1 MEIFYIILLVILIII
16 GIMSLNT
23 TLCII
28 MLLNDLRKEKGLKPI
43 SMNPIEKI
51 TEIKEKVQENKELEE
66 YKKKQELE
74 SEALATMLDNIE
86 KYDGTGA
93 GQVDVPDIR

>member
-1 MEIFYIILLVILIII
+1 
-16 GIMSLNT
+16 
-23 TLCII
+23 

>member
-93 GQVDVPDIR
+93 GQKDVPDIR

>member
-23 TLCII
+23 TLVII
-28 MLLNDLRKEKGLKPI
+28 AILNDLRKEKGLKPI
-43 SMNPIEKI
+43 SFNPIEKVA
-51 TEIKEKVQENKELEE
+51 EIKEKVQENKELEE
-66 YKKKQELE
+66 YKKRQELE

-93 GQVDVPDIR
+93 GQQDVPDIR

>member
-1 MEIFYIILLVILIII
+1 MEIFYIILLVILIIV

-23 TLCII
+23 TLVII
-28 MLLNDLRKEKGLKPI
+28 AILNDLRKGKGLKPI
-43 SMNPIEKI
+43 SFNPIEVVNDV
-51 TEIKEKVQENKELEE
+51 KEKVQENKELEE

>member
-43 SMNPIEKI
+43 SINPIEKI
-51 TEIKEKVQENKELEE
+51 TEIKEKVQENKELED
-66 YKKKQELE
+66 YKKRQELE

-86 KYDGTGA
+86 KYDGTGT
-93 GQVDVPDIR
+93 GQQDVPDIR

>member
-43 SMNPIEKI
+43 SINPIEKI

>member
-66 YKKKQELE
+66 YKRKQELE

-93 GQVDVPDIR
+93 GQKDVPDIR

>member
-86 KYDGTGA
+86 SYDGTGA
-93 GQVDVPDIR
+93 GQKEVPDIR

>member
-1 MEIFYIILLVILIII
+1 MEIIYVILLAILIIV

-23 TLCII
+23 TLVVIAI
-28 MLLNDLRKEKGLKPI
+28 LNDFRKDRGLKPI
-43 SMNPIEKI
+43 TINPIEKVA
-51 TEIKEKVQENKELEE
+51 EIKEKVQENKELEE
-66 YKKKQELE
+66 FRKQQELE

-93 GQVDVPDIR
+93 GQTDVPEIR

>member
-1 MEIFYIILLVILIII
+1 
-16 GIMSLNT
+16 
-23 TLCII
+23 

-86 KYDGTGA
+86 NYDGTGA

>member
-51 TEIKEKVQENKELEE
+51 TEIKEKVQENKELED
-66 YKKKQELE
+66 YKKRQELE

-86 KYDGTGA
+86 KYDGTGT
-93 GQVDVPDIR
+93 GQQDVPDIR

>member
-1 MEIFYIILLVILIII
+1 MLI
-16 GIMSLNT
+16 
-23 TLCII
+23 
-28 MLLNDLRKEKGLKPI
+28 NDLRKEKGLKPI
-43 SMNPIEKI
+43 SMNPIEKN

>member
-1 MEIFYIILLVILIII
+1 MEIIYIILLAILIIV

-23 TLCII
+23 TLVVIAI
-28 MLLNDLRKEKGLKPI
+28 LNDIRKDRGLKPI

-51 TEIKEKVQENKELEE
+51 AEIKEKVQENKELEE
-66 YKKKQELE
+66 LKEQHQLE

-86 KYDGTGA
+86 NYDGTGA
-93 GQVDVPDIR
+93 GQKDVPEIR

>member
-1 MEIFYIILLVILIII
+1 
-16 GIMSLNT
+16 
-23 TLCII
+23 

-86 KYDGTGA
+86 NYDGTGA
-93 GQVDVPDIR
+93 GQKDVPDIR

>member
-1 MEIFYIILLVILIII
+1 MEIFYIILLVILIIV

-23 TLCII
+23 TLVII
-28 MLLNDLRKEKGLKPI
+28 AILNDLRKEKGLKPI
-43 SMNPIEKI
+43 SFNHIEKVA
-51 TEIKEKVQENKELEE
+51 EIKEKVQENKELEE
-66 YKKKQELE
+66 YKKRQELE

-93 GQVDVPDIR
+93 GQQDVPDIR